1 MIENRKIGL
10 SLFGYSKKQTEDY
23 LKELM
28 TEKESAKAGYEE
40 LQRLKNESD
49 SDRDRITRIFVKAQE
64 KADSIVQDAERD
76 IALRKK
82 KAENEINKNIETLAK
97 LKEELLTF
105 RDRVYALLGDFDKDI
120 GPADIADEKEQMKD
134 EVPDGSL
141 DIEFDKLDD
150 DFKIDDNFETI

>member
-1 MIENRKIGL
+1 MVENRKIGL
-10 SLFGYSKKQTEDY
+10 SLFGYSKKQTDNY

-49 SDRDRITRIFVKAQE
+49 SDRDRITRIFVRAQE
-64 KADSIVQDAERD
+64 KADSIVQDAEKE
-76 IALRKK
+76 IASRKK
-82 KAENEINKNIETLAK
+82 KAEDEINKNIETLVK
-97 LKEELLTF
+97 LKGELVAF
-105 RDRVYALLGDFDKDI
+105 RDRVYKLLGDFDKDI
-120 GPADIADEKEQMKD
+120 GPADTADEKEQKKD
-134 EVPDGSL
+134 GISNDSL